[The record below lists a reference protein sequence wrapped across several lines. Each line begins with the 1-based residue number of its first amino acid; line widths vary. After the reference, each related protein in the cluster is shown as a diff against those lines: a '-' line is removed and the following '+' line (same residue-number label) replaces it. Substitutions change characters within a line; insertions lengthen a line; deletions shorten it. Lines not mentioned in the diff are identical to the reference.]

1 MPLNTK
7 CQITVQKRTEELR
20 WKAHFCIMMDIYV
33 SKMKTTAGPVQ
44 TRGRGLNVRGDI
56 MGKEKWKVLCA
67 RHFSE
72 ELQQTHISNNVHSLP
87 LSFSLLLSICHSHSF
102 FLREVLQVLYSYNRM
117 LFNLELSS
125 LSLLGFVS
133 ADPIT
138 GETDRQLP
146 LAFQMRLLWPFVIPF
161 RGKGF
166 WLHYVTARAVN
177 RLNIFKQL
185 INAN

>member
-7 CQITVQKRTEELR
+7 CQITAQKRTEELR
-20 WKAHFCIMMDIYV
+20 WKAHFCIMIDIYV

-44 TRGRGLNVRGDI
+44 TRGRRLNVRGDI

-102 FLREVLQVLYSYNRM
+102 FLREVLQVQYSYNRM
-117 LFNLELSS
+117 LFNLGLSFLFIRIRLSWSNHRWDELSVTVC
-125 LSLLGFVS
+125 VS
-133 ADPIT
+133 NVSPVAICDSV
-138 GETDRQLP
+138 Q
-146 LAFQMRLLWPFVIPF
+146 
-161 RGKGF
+161 GKGF
-166 WLHYVTARAVN
+166 WLHYVTVSTSSN
-177 RLNIFKQL
+177 
-185 INAN
+185 